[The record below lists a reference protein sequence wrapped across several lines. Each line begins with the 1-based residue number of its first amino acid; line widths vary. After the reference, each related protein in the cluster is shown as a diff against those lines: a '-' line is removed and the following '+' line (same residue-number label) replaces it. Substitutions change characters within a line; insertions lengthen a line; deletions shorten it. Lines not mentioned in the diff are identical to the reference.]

1 MTQEAELQPESED
14 LEDQEIDSEL
24 APETDEVDE
33 GDEVDEVDD
42 NEGEEVEEKADD
54 PAGYTKAINK
64 KHFEFKEQERRANA
78 LEEQLRKL
86 QSQMPQEQRPEVP
99 ELPDPYDDNYAEQ
112 IAARDDAIRKA
123 VAYDTQQQF
132 VQYQQQQAQEQS
144 QKAQQEAIT
153 KTVQSYSGRAKDLG
167 VKPEQLTAAGNTVH
181 AYGIHDEIT
190 QYILGDE
197 QGPLITTY
205 LARHTDELEKISGM
219 SPMQAGIYIDK
230 AVRPKASV
238 SPKKSQA
245 PAPADGLTGG
255 GAPPSERGPKGA
267 KYE

>member
-1 MTQEAELQPESED
+1 MTQEAELQPDSEE

-24 APETDEVDE
+24 APEDEELEDGE
-33 GDEVDEVDD
+33 
-42 NEGEEVEEKADD
+42 EGEEVKEKADD

-64 KHFEFKEQERRANA
+64 KHFQYMEAKRESEKYQARINE
-78 LEEQLRKL
+78 LE
-86 QSQMPQEQRPEVP
+86 SQMPREQRPDVP
-99 ELPDPYDDNYAEQ
+99 DLPDPYDDNYAEQ
-112 IAARDDAIRKA
+112 IAKRDEAIRKA

-132 VQYQQQQAQEQS
+132 VQYQRHQAQEQS
-144 QKAQQEAIT
+144 QKAQQDAIT

-181 AYGIHDEIT
+181 AYGIADEVT

-219 SPMQAGIYIDK
+219 SPMQAGIYIDR
-230 AVRPKASV
+230 AIRPKASV
-238 SPKKSQA
+238 APKTSRA

-255 GAPPSERGPKGA
+255 GAPPNQRGPKGA
-267 KYE
+267 TYS